1 VVSRVRR
8 VEQRAHLR
16 GGGEILWTVNAGR

>member
-8 VEQRAHLR
+8 VERRAQ
-16 GGGEILWTVNAGR
+16 LWE